1 MAMKRAELGYKKRV
15 PRSLCHIMH
24 IADPDYI
31 NTVFSFPYRG
41 VTIQV
46 TRSTYL
52 GATIYTVWVDY
63 ATGSAVA
70 VPKAYSRSDA
80 IRRAKDWVIKKFV
93 F

>member
-1 MAMKRAELGYKKRV
+1 
-15 PRSLCHIMH
+15 MH

-41 VTIQV
+41 LTIQ
-46 TRSTYL
+46 STSGTSL
-52 GATIYTVWVDY
+52 GAKIHTACVDY

-70 VPKAYSRSDA
+70 VPKAYSRSEA
-80 IRRAKDWVIKKFV
+80 IRLAKSWVTKKFV

>member
-1 MAMKRAELGYKKRV
+1 
-15 PRSLCHIMH
+15 MH

-41 VTIQV
+41 VKIQI
-46 TRSTYL
+46 TSGTYL
-52 GATIYTVWVDY
+52 GAKIYTAWIDY

-70 VPKAYSRSDA
+70 VPKAYSRSEA
-80 IRRAKDWVIKKFV
+80 IRRAKHWVLRKFT

>member
-1 MAMKRAELGYKKRV
+1 
-15 PRSLCHIMH
+15 MH

-41 VTIQV
+41 VTIQIAS
-46 TRSTYL
+46 STHL
-52 GATIYTVWVDY
+52 GAKIYTAWIDY

-70 VPKAYSRSDA
+70 VPKAYSRSEA
-80 IRRAKDWVIKKFV
+80 IRRAKTWVVQKFI

>member
-1 MAMKRAELGYKKRV
+1 
-15 PRSLCHIMH
+15 MH

-41 VTIQV
+41 MTIQI
-46 TRSTYL
+46 TSGTYL
-52 GATIYTVWVDY
+52 GAKIYTAWVDY

-70 VPKAYSRSDA
+70 VPKAYSRSEA
-80 IRRAKDWVIKKFV
+80 IRLAKSWVTKKFV

>member
-1 MAMKRAELGYKKRV
+1 
-15 PRSLCHIMH
+15 MH

-31 NTVFSFPYRG
+31 NTVFSFPYHG
-41 VTIQV
+41 VTIQI
-46 TRSTYL
+46 TSSSHL
-52 GATIYTVWVDY
+52 GVKIYTAWVNY

-80 IRRAKDWVIKKFV
+80 IKRAKQWVKQKFR